1 MPRPFGILPSMSGLN
16 KVMLIGRLGR
26 DPETRWFEGGRA
38 MSVLS
43 IATSERHKDQDGNL
57 RERTEW
63 HRVVLWRQL
72 AEVAEKH
79 LSKGDRVYIEGKLKT
94 RNWQDG
100 GGVEHRTVEVVAD
113 RLDMLGSPIRTESD
127 AGSTTPDGPHPM
139 DASALPL

>member
-1 MPRPFGILPSMSGLN
+1 MSGLN

-43 IATSERHKDQDGNL
+43 IATSERHKDQEGHL

-72 AEVAEKH
+72 AELAENH
-79 LSKGDRVYIEGKLKT
+79 LSKGDRVYVEGKLKT
-94 RNWQDG
+94 RTWQDG

-113 RLDMLGSPIRTESD
+113 RLDMLGSPVRP
-127 AGSTTPDGPHPM
+127 GSNTGSAAPDGPQPM
-139 DASALPL
+139 DTSALPL

>member
-1 MPRPFGILPSMSGLN
+1 MSGLN

-57 RERTEW
+57 WERTEW

-72 AEVAEKH
+72 AELAENH
-79 LSKGDRVYIEGKLKT
+79 LSKGDRIYVEGKLKT
-94 RNWQDG
+94 RTWQDG
-100 GGVEHRTVEVVAD
+100 AGVEQRTVEVVAD
-113 RLDMLGSPIRTESD
+113 RLDMLGSPVRQASST
-127 AGSTTPDGPHPM
+127 GSAEPDGPQPM

>member
-1 MPRPFGILPSMSGLN
+1 MPGLN

-26 DPETRWFEGGRA
+26 DPETRWLEGGRA

-43 IATSERHKDQDGNL
+43 IATSERHKDPEGQL

-72 AEVAEKH
+72 AEVAENH
-79 LSKGDRVYIEGKLKT
+79 LSKGDKIYVEGKLKT
-94 RNWQDG
+94 RTWQDG
-100 GGVEHRTVEVVAD
+100 EGVEHRTVEVVAE
-113 RLDMLGSPIRTESD
+113 RLDMLGSPTRQAPHSGTAAS
-127 AGSTTPDGPHPM
+127 DGPHPM

>member
-1 MPRPFGILPSMSGLN
+1 MSGLN

-43 IATSERHKDQDGNL
+43 IATSEQHKDQDGNL

-72 AEVAEKH
+72 AELAENH
-79 LSKGDRVYIEGKLKT
+79 LSKGDRVYVEGKLKT
-94 RNWQDG
+94 RTWQDG

-113 RLDMLGSPIRTESD
+113 RLDMLGSPVRPASNT
-127 AGSTTPDGPHPM
+127 GSAAPDGPQPM

>member
-1 MPRPFGILPSMSGLN
+1 
-16 KVMLIGRLGR
+16 
-26 DPETRWFEGGRA
+26 

-127 AGSTTPDGPHPM
+127 SGSTTPDGPHPM